1 MGSFSWWHWLIVLL
15 VVLLLFGGGKKIP
28 ELLKGLGTGIK
39 GFKKAV
45 RDDDDESDM
54 PKLDTPMPAQPTQ
67 QTIAKSDSKEIVEA
81 KVVASQASIN
91 APVSAPAPQVVR
103 LEVSTAEAPKK
114 RGRPK
119 GSTNKPKDTSSKSPK
134 SPKSS
139 KEAKP
144 KKSTQTKAKK
154 SSETTK
160 AKSTKSTK

>member
-45 RDDDDESDM
+45 RDDDESDM
-54 PKLDTPMPAQPTQ
+54 PKLDTPTPAQPTQ

-91 APVSAPAPQVVR
+91 APAPQVVR

-119 GSTNKPKDTSSKSPK
+119 GSTNKPKDTSSKSSK

>member
-45 RDDDDESDM
+45 RDDDESDM
-54 PKLDTPMPAQPTQ
+54 PTPAQPTQ

-119 GSTNKPKDTSSKSPK
+119 GSTNKPKDTSSKSSK

>member
-45 RDDDDESDM
+45 RDDDESDM

-91 APVSAPAPQVVR
+91 APAPQVVR

-119 GSTNKPKDTSSKSPK
+119 GSTNKPKDTSSKSSK

-139 KEAKP
+139 KEVKP

-154 SSETTK
+154 SGETTK